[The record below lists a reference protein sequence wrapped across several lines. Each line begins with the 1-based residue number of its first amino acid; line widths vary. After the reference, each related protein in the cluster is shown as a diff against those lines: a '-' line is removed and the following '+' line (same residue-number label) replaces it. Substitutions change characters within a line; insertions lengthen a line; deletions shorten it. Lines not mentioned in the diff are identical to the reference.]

1 METVEPN
8 STNNENQLTSVSDF
22 KKLSIVKMK
31 TLTRLTYGFNAVS
44 VKKKK
49 KYFLETSIVTLK
61 FIWKYKDPKWL
72 N

>member
-49 KYFLETSIVTLK
+49 NIF
-61 FIWKYKDPKWL
+61 
-72 N
+72 